1 MKVFILTT
9 VMAPYRVDLF
19 NEIGKFC
26 DLHVCFE
33 QKHDRCRNDNWYN
46 NVAKNFKLITL
57 KKWDKSINYIKL
69 EIIKYI
75 RKEKIDIAV
84 AYEYSTI
91 TSMLFMQVCIM
102 KNIPYLINCDGAFIN
117 RNIVKDKI
125 KKHFISHSAACL
137 ANGRHAEKYFLY
149 YGAKETNIFTHEFSS
164 LHESEILKT
173 IISDKEKSKI
183 KKKLN
188 LEDKIT
194 VISIGQFIDRK
205 GFDVL
210 IKAWKDISN
219 EYNLVLIG
227 GGEKKQ
233 EYETQIK
240 NLNLK
245 NIKIIDFMEKKEL
258 DDFYMA
264 SDLFVL
270 PTREDVW
277 GLVINE
283 AMALGLPIIT
293 TDKCI
298 AGLELVE
305 NDINGFIIPADDEIE
320 LVDKINMVLDNIDIK
335 HKMGEASLEKI
346 KLYTIEKCAQKHL
359 SAFRKVR

>member
-1 MKVFILTT
+1 MKVFIMTT

-33 QKHDRCRNDNWYN
+33 QKHDIGRNDKWYN
-46 NVAKNFKLITL
+46 NAAKNFKLITL
-57 KKWDKSINYIKL
+57 KKWDKSLKYIKL

-75 RKEKIDIAV
+75 RKENIDIAV

-91 TSMLFMQVCIM
+91 TSMLFMQFCIM
-102 KNIPYLINCDGAFIN
+102 KNIPYLINCDGAFIK
-117 RNIVKDKI
+117 RNILKDRI
-125 KKHFISHSAACL
+125 KKYFISHSAACL
-137 ANGRHAEKYFLY
+137 ANGKHAEKYFLH
-149 YGAKETNIFTHEFSS
+149 YGANKKNIFTHEFSS
-164 LHESEILKT
+164 LHESEILK
-173 IISDKEKSKI
+173 IMMSDKEKSKM

-188 LEDKIT
+188 LEDKVT
-194 VISIGQFIDRK
+194 VISIGQFIERK

-210 IKAWKDISN
+210 IKAWKNINSN
-219 EYNLVLIG
+219 YNLLIIG
-227 GGEKKQ
+227 GGEKKK
-233 EYETQIK
+233 EYEEQIK

-245 NIKIIDFMEKKEL
+245 NIKIIDFMRKKEL

-305 NDINGFIIPADDEIE
+305 KDVNGFIVPVDDEIE
-320 LVDKINMVLDNIDIK
+320 LANKINVVLNNIDIK
-335 HKMGEASLEKI
+335 HKMGKSSLEKI
-346 KLYTIEKCAQKHL
+346 KPYTIEKCAQKHL
-359 SAFRKVR
+359 SVFRKVR